1 MSLRFSSSS
10 SSSRQKDDDR
20 HLFIEYSINPAC
32 VLSTFRSVT
41 STTVISRLLWPAHH
55 LQMAPTLKK
64 ERTFVGP
71 TKLRDAILE
80 GGCAIIWFLS
90 LYFLYN
96 NWLLFVLGPRAPRP
110 AYQKIGRKHISGP
123 EKAFAVRSK
132 KDRRRRRRA
141 NQLSIGAKWGDD
153 GEENRSCWRKKESTP
168 APTYSELLWCCGS
181 AGNGVERERD
191 DIPSGNEAQ
200 RRFLP
205 FLISVLVLLA
215 SHVIPHPH
223 TDVYCTVCIYSY
235 LVIIRVRRRANFL
248 RARAR
253 APGSQRGRS
262 FSFLSRANQFY
273 EGNKSPH
280 RVASLLFRNIME
292 L

>member
-71 TKLRDAILE
+71 TKLDAILE

-141 NQLSIGAKWGDD
+141 NQLSIGAKWD
-153 GEENRSCWRKKESTP
+153 GRRRGKSFLLKKKESTP
-168 APTYSELLWCCGS
+168 APTYSELL
-181 AGNGVERERD
+181 
-191 DIPSGNEAQ
+191 
-200 RRFLP
+200 
-205 FLISVLVLLA
+205 
-215 SHVIPHPH
+215 
-223 TDVYCTVCIYSY
+223 
-235 LVIIRVRRRANFL
+235 
-248 RARAR
+248 
-253 APGSQRGRS
+253 
-262 FSFLSRANQFY
+262 
-273 EGNKSPH
+273 
-280 RVASLLFRNIME
+280 
-292 L
+292 